1 MRQENG
7 VLSVS
12 EELASVREIVDLT
25 PDEALNRVKTFLV
38 GQGYRPVNR
47 SGNSLTVERSDPN
60 LRLKGKD
67 LSLRDKVLTL
77 WIAALPQPGGG
88 IRITV
93 RGNDRVGVHDQR
105 STWIEWAN
113 SLPKKAPANNTEG
126 STSQGPQEPEKQES
140 DVATIEECFYS
151 PGQVATL
158 VSVSVHKM
166 IEAGKLPVVVIHG
179 KQWIPEKI
187 ADDLIRKHPRRNMNG
202 PQSKARRFPVS
213 KEAQISE
220 DLGTSEAD
228 LPESLDKLEEPQSA
242 ASVLQTEREEKSA

>member
-105 STWIEWAN
+105 REF
-113 SLPKKAPANNTEG
+113 KPARGIGER
-126 STSQGPQEPEKQES
+126 EKQADQQRKTSHGS
-140 DVATIEECFYS
+140 DV
-151 PGQVATL
+151 
-158 VSVSVHKM
+158 
-166 IEAGKLPVVVIHG
+166 EA
-179 KQWIPEKI
+179 
-187 ADDLIRKHPRRNMNG
+187 
-202 PQSKARRFPVS
+202 
-213 KEAQISE
+213 
-220 DLGTSEAD
+220 
-228 LPESLDKLEEPQSA
+228 
-242 ASVLQTEREEKSA
+242 RE